1 MGLVMEPV
9 VFNTIHRVFD
19 LEKDNENNLSLG
31 KYNRKNMINIA
42 LI

>member
-1 MGLVMEPV
+1 MEPA
-9 VFNTIHRVFD
+9 VFNSIHRVFD